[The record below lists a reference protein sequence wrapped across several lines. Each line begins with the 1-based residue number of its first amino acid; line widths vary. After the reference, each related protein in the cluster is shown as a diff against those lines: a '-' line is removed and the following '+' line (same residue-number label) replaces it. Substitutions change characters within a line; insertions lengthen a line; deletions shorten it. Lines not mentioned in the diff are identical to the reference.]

1 MTTAAIMLCALAL
14 DALIGW
20 PTALYNRI
28 GHPVTWIGRLIS
40 RLDKSLNRPEW
51 HGQTRRIM
59 GVLAGLFVI
68 LLCFW
73 IGSFIQGFLGESI
86 LGFVISVLL
95 VWPLIAANSLFTH
108 VNDIAEPLQDN
119 HLSEARAAVSLI
131 VGRDP
136 NQLDEA
142 GIGRAAIESLSENAS
157 DGVVAPIF
165 WGVLLGL
172 PGILAYKAINT
183 LDSMI
188 GYRNAKYADF
198 GWASA
203 KIDDVANYIPARLT
217 GALIALLSGNH
228 KPAFAVIS
236 WDAKKHRSPN
246 AGYPEG
252 AMAGALGVRLSG
264 PRLYDTG
271 PTDDPWLNE
280 NGREVEP
287 ADVKQAL
294 SVYKRAM
301 IGLAVLL
308 GLLAVA
314 L

>member
-1 MTTAAIMLCALAL
+1 MTTAAIMLCALVL
-14 DALIGW
+14 DALVGW
-20 PTALYNRI
+20 PPAIYNRI
-28 GHPVTWIGRLIS
+28 GHPVTWIGRLIG
-40 RLDKSLNRPEW
+40 RLDKSLNRAEW
-51 HGQTRRIM
+51 SRATRRVM
-59 GVLAGLFVI
+59 GALAGVFVI

-73 IGSFIQGFLGESI
+73 IGTLIQSALGQGI
-86 LGFVISVLL
+86 FGFVISVLI
-95 VWPLIAANSLFTH
+95 VWPLIAANSLYTH
-108 VNDIAEPLQDN
+108 VDDIAKPLQQN
-119 HLSEARAAVSLI
+119 LLSEARAAVSLI

-136 NQLDEA
+136 NQLDKA

-157 DGVVAPIF
+157 DGVVAPVF
-165 WGVLLGL
+165 WGVIFGI

-188 GYRNAKYADF
+188 GYRNAKYLDF

-203 KIDDVANYIPARLT
+203 KIDDVANYLPARIT
-217 GALIALLSGNH
+217 GALIALVSGNRR
-228 KPAFAVIS
+228 PAFAVMN

-271 PTDDPWLNE
+271 PTNDPWLNE
-280 NGREVEP
+280 NGRDVEP
-287 ADVKQAL
+287 ADVTAAL
-294 SVYKRAM
+294 SVYRRAM
-301 IGLAVLL
+301 IGLAIIL
-308 GLLAVA
+308 GLLAV

>member
-14 DALIGW
+14 DALVGW
-20 PTALYNRI
+20 PPALYALI
-28 GHPVTWIGRLIS
+28 GHPVTWIGKLIS
-40 RLDKSLNRPEW
+40 RLDKALNRPEW
-51 HGQTRRIM
+51 SPATRRLM
-59 GVLAGLFVI
+59 GLIASCFVI
-68 LLCFW
+68 LLCFL
-73 IGSFIQGFLGESI
+73 IGAVIQSALGEGI
-86 LGFVISVLL
+86 LGFLISVLI
-95 VWPLIAANSLFTH
+95 VWPLIAVNSLFTH
-108 VNDIAEPLQDN
+108 VDDIAEPLLQN
-119 HLSEARAAVSLI
+119 RISEARAAVSLI

-136 NQLDEA
+136 NQLDQA

-188 GYRNAKYADF
+188 GYKNRKYADF

-203 KIDDVANYIPARLT
+203 KIDDVANFVPARLT
-217 GALIALLSGNH
+217 GALIGMLSGNR
-228 KPAFAVIS
+228 KPAFAVMS
-236 WDAKKHRSPN
+236 FDAKKHRSPN

-280 NGREVEP
+280 NGRDVVP
-287 ADVKQAL
+287 SDVKQAL
-294 SVYKRAM
+294 SIYKRAM

-308 GLLAVA
+308 GLVA
-314 L
+314 LI